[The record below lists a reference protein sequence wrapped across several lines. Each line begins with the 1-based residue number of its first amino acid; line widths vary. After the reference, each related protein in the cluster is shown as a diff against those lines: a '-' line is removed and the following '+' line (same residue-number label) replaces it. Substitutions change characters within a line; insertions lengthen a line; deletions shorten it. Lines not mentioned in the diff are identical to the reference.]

1 MLFERKI
8 TLGSSR
14 RKATLSKK
22 KIFGLIFLV
31 ILIFLSVWQMPIKQT
46 EVSENIALPKPT
58 EIK

>member
-14 RKATLSKK
+14 RKSNFSKK
-22 KIFGLIFLV
+22 KALYLV
-31 ILIFLSVWQMPIKQT
+31 IFAILVFLSIWQMPIKQNK
-46 EVSENIALPKPT
+46 VSENIALPKPT

>member
-14 RKATLSKK
+14 RRTNFSKK
-22 KIFGLIFLV
+22 KIFGLIAV
-31 ILIFLSVWQMPIKQT
+31 IVLLFLSIWQMPIKQT
-46 EVSENIALPKPT
+46 EVSENVALPKPT